1 VLAGYLTLSIMISL
15 VVNVANR
22 RLQLVER

>member
-1 VLAGYLTLSIMISL
+1 MGIYLAFSLLTSFFLNIL
-15 VVNVANR
+15 NR